1 MKKHSSKTIE
11 PHAVAKVSEFRK
23 YNDQQRK
30 EENYS
35 KPESLKL
42 KFYAASLLK
51 LLKLSIFWPP
61 QSKLAL
67 VPQASSVDSDV
78 DSIIAAK
85 KTQIKQNL
93 SLRETGEVA
102 N

>member
-1 MKKHSSKTIE
+1 MTSKERKKIIRSQNLSNW
-11 PHAVAKVSEFRK
+11 K
-23 YNDQQRK
+23 Y
-30 EENYS
+30 
-35 KPESLKL
+35 
-42 KFYAASLLK
+42 
-51 LLKLSIFWPP
+51 LSIFWPP

-78 DSIIAAK
+78 DSIITAK